1 MQSRRHAA
9 THVQTARGRTHARAN
24 ARTHAH
30 LHHVHV
36 RTSHG
41 AARTKSDGDIP
52 ARQEPFATVTGA
64 KRTPTGASSGT
75 PPPTLC
81 GGTPGA
87 FRRMAGLAATDDGS
101 RSIAGVEWGVGAVLD
116 RLHNNYNNAT
126 TGLPCPTPEWLQSA
140 HHASLS
146 TFETQPFAVAPLQS
160 HAAYS
165 SRRPAIR
172 LHKGCACENGQKNG
186 HRGQLWVVVHCKQVR
201 PSVGTNLFWPAQK
214 TQVRPSVGTNLRL
227 VIYI

>member
-1 MQSRRHAA
+1 MRTYARIAIHTSHTHAH
-9 THVQTARGRTHARAN
+9 THGRTDACTHACTHAYTHARVLFTRMFADTFQDPTVSVGLFADLAGRQVGGHAHVQYVQTARGRTHARAN

-36 RTSHG
+36 C
-41 AARTKSDGDIP
+41 AR
-52 ARQEPFATVTGA
+52 VTAQHEQNPTGTFQLGKNRLRA
-64 KRTPTGASSGT
+64 KRTPTGAASSGT

-146 TFETQPFAVAPLQS
+146 TF
-160 HAAYS
+160 
-165 SRRPAIR
+165 
-172 LHKGCACENGQKNG
+172 
-186 HRGQLWVVVHCKQVR
+186 
-201 PSVGTNLFWPAQK
+201 
-214 TQVRPSVGTNLRL
+214 
-227 VIYI
+227 